1 MLQSRQIEFFH
12 EKAAE
17 KTSQLRTKRKFL
29 NPLCSLCQKSRKT
42 GGEDL
47 ESLELAHL
55 LVETVLDKKGSDIT
69 LLDLREQ
76 AVFADYFLICN
87 GENDRQL
94 RALANSIAQDAKQ
107 KAKALAKSIEGS
119 PESGWVLVDFG
130 DLLVHLFS
138 PDMRHYYDLEDL
150 WDAAHVVM
158 RMQ

>member
-1 MLQSRQIEFFH
+1 MRVERSPQKI
-12 EKAAE
+12 A
-17 KTSQLRTKRKFL
+17 LRSVTKI
-29 NPLCSLCQKSRKT
+29 QKDNGKT

-47 ESLELAHL
+47 ESIELAHL
-55 LVETVLDKKGSDIT
+55 LVDTVLDKKGSDIT

-87 GENDRQL
+87 GDNDRQL
-94 RALANSIAQDAKQ
+94 RAMANSIAQDAKQ
-107 KAKALAKSIEGS
+107 NAKANARSIEGS

-138 PDMRHYYDLEDL
+138 PDMRHYYDLEGL
-150 WDAAHVVM
+150 WDEAHVVM

>member
-1 MLQSRQIEFFH
+1 MLVDTI
-12 EKAAE
+12 
-17 KTSQLRTKRKFL
+17 
-29 NPLCSLCQKSRKT
+29 
-42 GGEDL
+42 
-47 ESLELAHL
+47 
-55 LVETVLDKKGSDIT
+55 LDKKGSDIT

-94 RALANSIAQDAKQ
+94 RAMANSVAQDAKQ
-107 KAKALAKSIEGS
+107 KGKALAKSIEGS

-138 PDMRHYYDLEDL
+138 PNMRHYYDLEGL
-150 WDAAHVVM
+150 WDGAHVVM

>member
-1 MLQSRQIEFFH
+1 MLHS
-12 EKAAE
+12 
-17 KTSQLRTKRKFL
+17 
-29 NPLCSLCQKSRKT
+29 

-55 LVETVLDKKGSDIT
+55 LVETILDKKGSEIT

-94 RALANSIAQDAKQ
+94 RAMANSVAQDAKQ
-107 KAKALAKSIEGS
+107 KADALAKSIEGS

-130 DLLVHLFS
+130 DLLIHLFS
-138 PDMRHYYDLEDL
+138 PDMRQYYNLEGL
-150 WDAAHVVM
+150 WDEAHVVM

>member
-1 MLQSRQIEFFH
+1 LGKSQETVLLIQ
-12 EKAAE
+12 KACYD
-17 KTSQLRTKRKFL
+17 LL
-29 NPLCSLCQKSRKT
+29 HN
-42 GGEDL
+42 GGEGL

-55 LVETVLDKKGSDIT
+55 LVDTILDKKGSDIT

-76 AVFADYFLICN
+76 AIFADYFLICN

-94 RALANSIAQDAKQ
+94 RAMANGVAQDAKQ
-107 KAKALAKSIEGS
+107 KASALAKSIEGS

-138 PDMRHYYDLEDL
+138 PDMRHYYDLEGL
-150 WDAAHVVM
+150 WDSAHVVM

>member
-1 MLQSRQIEFFH
+1 MPCQG
-12 EKAAE
+12 
-17 KTSQLRTKRKFL
+17 L
-29 NPLCSLCQKSRKT
+29 NLHATIATVHR

-47 ESLELAHL
+47 DSLELAHL
-55 LVETVLDKKGSDIT
+55 LVETILDKKGSEIT

-94 RALANSIAQDAKQ
+94 RSMANSVAQDAKQ
-107 KAKALAKSIEGS
+107 KGSAQAKSVEGS
-119 PESGWVLVDFG
+119 PEAGWVLVDFG

-138 PDMRHYYDLEDL
+138 PGMRHYYDLEGL
-150 WDAAHVVM
+150 WDDAHVVM

>member
-1 MLQSRQIEFFH
+1 MLQSQQF
-12 EKAAE
+12 K
-17 KTSQLRTKRKFL
+17 K
-29 NPLCSLCQKSRKT
+29 P
-42 GGEDL
+42 GGEGL

-55 LVETVLDKKGSDIT
+55 LVDTIVDKKGSDIA

-94 RALANSIAQDAKQ
+94 RAMANSIAQDAKQ
-107 KAKALAKSIEGS
+107 KARALALSIEGS

-138 PDMRHYYDLEDL
+138 PDMRHYYDLEGL
-150 WDAAHVVM
+150 WDTAHVVM

>member
-1 MLQSRQIEFFH
+1 MV
-12 EKAAE
+12 
-17 KTSQLRTKRKFL
+17 
-29 NPLCSLCQKSRKT
+29 CGD

-47 ESLELAHL
+47 DSLELAHL
-55 LVETVLDKKGSDIT
+55 LVETILDKKGSEIT

-94 RALANSIAQDAKQ
+94 RSMANSVAQDAKQ
-107 KAKALAKSIEGS
+107 KGSALAKTIEGS
-119 PESGWVLVDFG
+119 PEAGWVLVDFG

-138 PDMRHYYDLEDL
+138 PDMRHYYDLEGL
-150 WDAAHVVM
+150 WDDAHVVM

>member
-1 MLQSRQIEFFH
+1 MLQSKQFTQF
-12 EKAAE
+12 
-17 KTSQLRTKRKFL
+17 
-29 NPLCSLCQKSRKT
+29 
-42 GGEDL
+42 GGKNL

-55 LVETVLDKKGSDIT
+55 LVDTIVDKKGDDIT
-69 LLDLREQ
+69 LLDLREH

-94 RALANSIAQDAKQ
+94 RAMANSIAQDAKQ
-107 KAKALAKSIEGS
+107 KAKAQANIEGS

-138 PDMRHYYDLEDL
+138 PGMRHYYDLEGL
-150 WDAAHVVM
+150 WDDAHVVM

>member
-1 MLQSRQIEFFH
+1 M
-12 EKAAE
+12 
-17 KTSQLRTKRKFL
+17 
-29 NPLCSLCQKSRKT
+29 
-42 GGEDL
+42 
-47 ESLELAHL
+47 
-55 LVETVLDKKGSDIT
+55 ETVLDKKGSDIT

>member
-1 MLQSRQIEFFH
+1 MGW
-12 EKAAE
+12 AA
-17 KTSQLRTKRKFL
+17 SCNR
-29 NPLCSLCQKSRKT
+29 SCQPIKLHATIAPVHS
-42 GGEDL
+42 GGENL

-55 LVETVLDKKGSDIT
+55 LVETILDKKGSDIT

-94 RALANSIAQDAKQ
+94 RAMATSIAQDAKQ
-107 KAKALAKSIEGS
+107 KAQAKANNIEGS

-138 PDMRHYYDLEDL
+138 PDRRHFYDLEGL
-150 WDAAHVVM
+150 WDDAHVVM

>member
-1 MLQSRQIEFFH
+1 MLQSQQFTHI
-12 EKAAE
+12 
-17 KTSQLRTKRKFL
+17 
-29 NPLCSLCQKSRKT
+29 

-55 LVETVLDKKGSDIT
+55 LVETLLDKKGSDIT

-94 RALANSIAQDAKQ
+94 RAMASSVAQDAKQ
-107 KAKALAKSIEGS
+107 KAEALAKSVEGS

-138 PDMRHYYDLEDL
+138 PETRDYYDLEGL
-150 WDAAHVVM
+150 WDSAHIVM
-158 RMQ
+158 RMT

>member
-1 MLQSRQIEFFH
+1 MKAHHAACQVANFH
-12 EKAAE
+12 ATIAPVHK
-17 KTSQLRTKRKFL
+17 
-29 NPLCSLCQKSRKT
+29 
-42 GGEDL
+42 GGENL

-55 LVETVLDKKGSDIT
+55 LVETILDKKGSDIT

-94 RALANSIAQDAKQ
+94 QAMAAGISQDAKE
-107 KAKALAKSIEGS
+107 KAKTLAYSVEGS

-138 PDMRHYYDLEDL
+138 PAMRHFYDLEGL
-150 WDAAHVVM
+150 WSEAHIVM

>member
-1 MLQSRQIEFFH
+1 MLVDTII
-12 EKAAE
+12 
-17 KTSQLRTKRKFL
+17 
-29 NPLCSLCQKSRKT
+29 
-42 GGEDL
+42 
-47 ESLELAHL
+47 
-55 LVETVLDKKGSDIT
+55 DKKGSDIT

-94 RALANSIAQDAKQ
+94 RAMANSVAQDAKQ
-107 KAKALAKSIEGS
+107 KARALARSIEGS

-138 PDMRHYYDLEDL
+138 PDMRHYYDLEGL
-150 WDAAHVVM
+150 WGNAHVVM